1 MFSFGCLFIKSAE
14 FLQAS
19 DSDKL
24 ELGIVVPEFVA
35 LSGIFFIGKTSVIY
49 GGIAFG
55 FSMLGLIL
63 PDTFIVGNPLEV
75 SGITPEHVIGHI
87 MFGLVAGIASFSFR
101 YAILSGLFPIIL
113 DFDHWIQ
120 FFGIEMIPRMAHS
133 ITFGFIAVIV
143 MMALFG
149 RKDLRLGA
157 IAIAAVFSHMSFDI
171 FLGGTTEFPIF
182 VPFISQSVTFSGL
195 DWIFFEVL
203 AIVIIF
209 VASIIV
215 IKKQKVKLF

>member
-1 MFSFGCLFIKSAE
+1 MSL
-14 FLQAS
+14 
-19 DSDKL
+19 
-24 ELGIVVPEFVA
+24 EFVV
-35 LSGIFFIGKTSVIY
+35 LSSVFFITKTSLVY
-49 GGIAFG
+49 GSVAFG
-55 FSMLGLIL
+55 FSLLGVIL
-63 PDTFIVGNPLEV
+63 PDAFLVGNPLEV

-87 MFGLVAGIASFSFR
+87 MWGLVAGIASLSFR
-101 YAILSGLFPIIL
+101 YAILAGLFPIIL

-133 ITFGFIAVIV
+133 ITFGFIAIGV
-143 MMALFG
+143 MMILFG

-171 FLGGTTEFPIF
+171 FLGGTTEFPVF

-203 AIVIIF
+203 SIAIIF

-215 IKKQKVKLF
+215 LRKQKIKVF